1 MKDFILAAL
10 PYVIIG
16 LCLAIIITNLN
27 KSKKGKKNRQ
37 TYCSEGMSI
46 GMCFGVALSTSLHF
60 NIGLGLS
67 LGMLIGE
74 TIGLLIE
81 KK

>member
-1 MKDFILAAL
+1 MKDFILSAL
-10 PYVIIG
+10 PFVIMG
-16 LCLAIIITNLN
+16 LCLAIIFANL
-27 KSKKGKKNRQ
+27 KKEKN

-46 GMCFGVALSTSLHF
+46 GMCFGVAVSSILKINL
-60 NIGLGLS
+60 GLGIS

-74 TIGLLIE
+74 TVGILKE